1 MTTPDIDDPVRGAPL
16 ASPPPRADGPTV
28 PPDAPRRQGRRQIL
42 PIAAVLGLAALA
54 AVFVLRDEPAAA
66 GDEHGDEAAAP
77 EYTRGP
83 HEGRLL
89 GPQAEGGLA
98 VEVTIAEDGI
108 PPEFRMYPFAG
119 GRPVPPGQV
128 TLTAVVTRLGSVDR
142 MTFRPVA
149 DFLQSTSTVTEPH
162 SFAVEVTA
170 VYRGQTSRWTYESL
184 EGRAAM
190 GDELV
195 ERAGIAIEPAGP
207 ATIIEAL
214 RLPGEVAVNAE
225 REAHVVP
232 RFSGVVTSVSASQ
245 GEFVRA
251 GQVLAVVESR
261 ELAGVAEE
269 YVEAAHRL
277 HYVEGVFDRERQ
289 LHERR
294 ISATRDFDAAQHDL
308 EEAQI
313 AVQVAEQKLTAA
325 GIPVARV
332 RSLDSEPTGRRAA
345 SLGSITRFE
354 VRAPIA
360 GQVIA
365 RDVTLGESVSG
376 AASLFTIADLST
388 VWVEVTVYQR
398 DLARVRPGQVVRV
411 RAPEAEGE
419 AEGRVQFV
427 GAVVGEDTR
436 AARAR
441 VVIPNPGGRW
451 RPGQAVDVD
460 VATATY
466 RVPLAVRTAALQ
478 DFRDFRVVYARHD
491 GQFEV
496 RMLELGVSDST
507 WTEVLG
513 GLRVGEPY
521 AATNSFIVKAEI
533 GKAGATHDH

>member
-1 MTTPDIDDPVRGAPL
+1 MSTPDSPL
-16 ASPPPRADGPTV
+16 APPPPRADAPPVRPDTDPTV
-28 PPDAPRRQGRRQIL
+28 ASDAPQRRGLRQIL
-42 PIAAVLGLAALA
+42 PIAAVLGVAALA
-54 AVFVLRDEPAAA
+54 AVFIIRDEPAAA
-66 GDEHGDEAAAP
+66 GGEEEQAVVADYP
-77 EYTRGP
+77 RGP

-108 PPEFRMYPFAG
+108 PPEFRMYPLKG
-119 GRPVPPGQV
+119 GRPVPPGEV

-142 MTFRPVA
+142 LTFRPVA

-184 EGRAAM
+184 EGRAPMA
-190 GDELV
+190 DALV
-195 ERAGIAIEPAGP
+195 ERAGIAIEAAGP
-207 ATIIEAL
+207 ATILERL
-214 RLPGEVAVNAE
+214 RLPGEVALNAD
-225 REAHVVP
+225 REAHVTS

-245 GEFVRA
+245 GDFVQA
-251 GQVLAVVESR
+251 GQTIAVVESR

-277 HYVEGVFDRERQ
+277 HYVETVFARERQ

-294 ISATRDFDAAQHDL
+294 ISATRDFDAARHDL

-325 GIPVARV
+325 GIPVGRV
-332 RSLDSEPTGRRAA
+332 RALDSEPTGRRAA
-345 SLGSITRFE
+345 SLGSITRVE
-354 VRAPIA
+354 VRAPIS

-365 RDVTLGESVSG
+365 RDVSVGESVSEVQT
-376 AASLFTIADLST
+376 LFTVADLST

-398 DLARVRPGQVVRV
+398 DVARVRPGMAVRV
-411 RAPEAEGE
+411 REPEGAGE

-441 VVIPNPGGRW
+441 VVIPNPSGRW

-460 VATATY
+460 VATAEY
-466 RVPLAVRTAALQ
+466 RVPLAVRTSAVQ

>member
-1 MTTPDIDDPVRGAPL
+1 MTPTETPTTEAPPARLPADTPERRRGL
-16 ASPPPRADGPTV
+16 
-28 PPDAPRRQGRRQIL
+28 RQIL
-42 PIAAVLGLAALA
+42 PIAAIVGLAALA

-66 GDEHGDEAAAP
+66 EGDEEQAVVADYP
-77 EYTRGP
+77 RGP
-83 HEGRLL
+83 HNGRLL
-89 GPQAEGGLA
+89 QPEAKGGLA
-98 VEVTIAEDGI
+98 VEVTIAEEGI
-108 PPEFRMYPFAG
+108 EPEFRMYPFVG
-119 GRPVPPGQV
+119 GRPVPPGGVQM
-128 TLTAVVTRLGSVDR
+128 TAVVTRLGSVD
-142 MTFRPVA
+142 TVAFRPSG

-162 SFAVEVTA
+162 SFSVAVTA
-170 VYRGQTSRWTYESL
+170 VYKGRTSQWTYESF
-184 EGRAAM
+184 EGRATM
-190 GDELV
+190 GDDLVQQAGIEV
-195 ERAGIAIEPAGP
+195 ERAGP
-207 ATIIEAL
+207 ATILEAL
-214 RLPGEVAVNAE
+214 RLPGEVAINAE

-232 RFSGVVTSVSASQ
+232 RFSGVVTSVTASQ
-245 GEFVRA
+245 GDVVRA

-269 YVEAAHRL
+269 YVDAAHRL
-277 HYVEGVFDRERQ
+277 HYVETVFARERQ

-294 ISATRDFDAAQHDL
+294 ISATREFDAARHEL

-325 GIPVARV
+325 GIPVGRV
-332 RSLDSEPTGRRAA
+332 RALDSEPTGRRAA
-345 SLGSITRFE
+345 TLGSITRFE

-360 GQVIA
+360 GQIIA

-388 VWVEVTVYQR
+388 VWVEVTVYAR
-398 DLARVRPGQVVRV
+398 DLTSVRPGQAVVVRS
-411 RAPEAEGE
+411 PDTELEAQGTI
-419 AEGRVQFV
+419 RFVSPVV
-427 GAVVGEDTR
+427 GADTR

-451 RPGQAVDVD
+451 RPGQSVEVDV
-460 VATATY
+460 VRARY
-466 RVPLAVRTAALQ
+466 EVPLAVRTSSIQ